1 MPVARA
7 VLAPVAIAVLMGGWR
22 DGALVSA
29 NIAGRIRVICVDV
42 RGFVR
47 DAFFP
52 IRAVSIRAFVPVA
65 RAVLAPVA
73 IAVLMG
79 GWRDGALVSANI
91 AGRIRVICVDVR
103 GFVRDAF
110 FPIRAVSI
118 RAFVPVACAV
128 LAPVA
133 VAVLV
138 GGRRVFGYRNRQLLR
153 IAARAVFRLNC
164 EFGGSLR
171 SGRAADLA
179 GGFVQRQALGQSA
192 AANAPCD
199 GRSAIG
205 GQGLAVRLAHLAARQ
220 AGRGDAGRGG
230 SVFAD
235 GEIVLRLAAVVPRA
249 VQRHLGGFCRIEAL
263 VLRRKRVGSDVVGIA
278 GGVVRVLRKLLRFV
292 IARLMGKSRQLLFAA
307 VIDAV
312 RQPLHRQKP
321 MLIAVSKII
330 LAAERTFPVFVKA
343 MVNACSVDGAAAD
356 GDVFRRNT
364 GQLLCV
370 QVVIDIVC
378 APPFRK
384 PEGVHRAVQDLDS
397 NLRSPAERIFPDAG
411 NIVSVSSQIAALC
424 GHGAVFND
432 DIYSTAAGVPRCAD
446 GGSERSTTNGYLA
459 VRNADTALTIVIDLP
474 TVADGRVSA

>member
-1 MPVARA
+1 
-7 VLAPVAIAVLMGGWR
+7 MGGRR
-22 DGALVSA
+22 DRALVA
-29 NIAGRIRVICVDV
+29 AGVAGRIRVIGVDV
-42 RGFVR
+42 RGLVL
-47 DAFFP
+47 DAFFS
-52 IRAVSIRAFVPVA
+52 IRAVIV
-65 RAVLAPVA
+65 
-73 IAVLMG
+73 G
-79 GWRDGALVSANI
+79 
-91 AGRIRVICVDVR
+91 
-103 GFVRDAF
+103 
-110 FPIRAVSI
+110 
-118 RAFVPVACAV
+118 AFVPVACAV
-128 LAPVA
+128 LAPIA
-133 VAVLV
+133 VAVLMR
-138 GGRRVFGYRNRQLLR
+138 GRRVFGYRNRQLLR
-153 IAARAVFRLNC
+153 IAARAV
-164 EFGGSLR
+164 GSLDGEGGASR
-171 SGRAADLA
+171 CGRRAADFA
-179 GGFVQRQALGQSA
+179 GVLVQAQAVGQSA
-192 AANAPCD
+192 DNAPCD
-199 GRSAIG
+199 GRSAG
-205 GQGLAVRLAHLAARQ
+205 GAQGLAVRLAHLAARQ

-343 MVNACSVDGAAAD
+343 MVNGLSVDGAAAD

-378 APPFRK
+378 APLFRK
-384 PEGVHRAVQDLDS
+384 PEGVHRAVQDLDP

-411 NIVSVSSQIAALC
+411 NIVSVSPQIAALC

-446 GGSERSTTNGYLA
+446 GGSERSTTNGHLT